1 LDDDAEQLRDFGM
14 EANWPHKKVAL
25 DLSAAE
31 FSRIGWITSLLG
43 PQAVIHPGQLKHAR
57 AAIQFLFC
65 TIQTE
70 HILNDLGSTLRF
82 RSVTPDRFVLPLL
95 AAVYRAPLGKVDFRR
110 LSYRPHRDVQDR
122 SGHSL

>member
-14 EANWPHKKVAL
+14 DANWPHKKVAL

-43 PQAVIHPGQLKHAR
+43 PQAVIHPRQLQHAR

-70 HILNDLGSTLRF
+70 HILNDLGSTLF
-82 RSVTPDRFVLPLL
+82 PFGDAGSDYPAAAGCCLPCS
-95 AAVYRAPLGKVDFRR
+95 LGK
-110 LSYRPHRDVQDR
+110 
-122 SGHSL
+122 G